1 MGVSAWCV
9 MRVYVVR
16 ASSCVNDMYEYAG
29 ASHTALHLLFR
40 ACLRQKVN
48 HEEVMDDP
56 PVSVGD
62 VSMWVVDKCVL

>member
-1 MGVSAWCV
+1 MGVSVWCV

-40 ACLRQKVN
+40 ACLHQKVN
-48 HEEVMDDP
+48 HWKSWTILRFLLVM
-56 PVSVGD
+56 
-62 VSMWVVDKCVL
+62 

>member
-16 ASSCVNDMYEYAG
+16 ASSCVNDMSEYAG

-48 HEEVMDDP
+48 HGKSWTILRFLLVM
-56 PVSVGD
+56 
-62 VSMWVVDKCVL
+62 